1 MVKLR
6 LDELSL
12 SGSFT
17 DRLNPEFGPTGPGH
31 GHLGA
36 KRLPNP
42 MVHNTEL
49 KTIPEQDRRRLK
61 RIDGLPEKFKR

>member
-1 MVKLR
+1 MPKLR
-6 LDELSL
+6 LDDRSL

-17 DRLNPEFGPTGPGH
+17 DRLNPEFGPTGPGV

-36 KRLPNP
+36 KHLPNP

-49 KTIPEQDRRRLK
+49 KTIPEQDSRRLR
-61 RIDGLPEKFKR
+61 RITHLPEKFKR